1 MSDSLVLPSLHA
13 EAAFLYSLLSCQGSP
28 SYFMTPTLSYI
39 VLRSTAMRF
48 HVLSVAAA
56 TVPLTSALV
65 IGDFQDILR
74 DIESLEDE
82 IFYPNLQNSL
92 DHAIERS
99 PTFTP
104 AEALDTSDPTT
115 IPDLT
120 TSTLNAWTKAVYS
133 NPFDEI
139 LNAPSEPIDA
149 DVDLDNLNPH
159 HPPTSDKTIY
169 QLISESKYT
178 TILASWINTDKELVD
193 FLNSTEHHKITIFAP
208 TDAAF
213 KKIPHHRHK
222 DHDHGHDHDGE
233 YTFDI
238 PWEDQNMILGVPK
251 EVIRLLARYHASPF
265 ELNAAK
271 LFHSHTIPSAL
282 HDPFLGGDS
291 GKEGEDQE
299 AEGHK
304 GLLQR
309 IAVRAGFK
317 GLTLN
322 FYSHIVAADIGA
334 SNGIIHAVDNILLP
348 PPSTLLLLEILPTK
362 FSTFTL
368 GLTKTSLDTAINTT
382 LTDSG
387 KGFTIFAPSNNAFQ
401 KLGLK
406 INAFLFSP
414 PGLKYLKAL
423 LKYHIVPD
431 EVLYSDVLYK
441 DGEVRPFGF
450 DSSIAR
456 RRSPETGVD
465 GFAHLDL
472 PTLLGGE
479 HKIAVDVAH
488 YGPYVSFKVNG
499 GQRVGF
505 ADVLGKDG
513 VIHVLD
519 RVLIPPRRLGGF
531 VVEESKEMELE
542 ELVERL
548 EPFVEEDGTSG
559 VEDVLKDL

>member
-1 MSDSLVLPSLHA
+1 MRLHLFSL
-13 EAAFLYSLLSCQGSP
+13 
-28 SYFMTPTLSYI
+28 
-39 VLRSTAMRF
+39 
-48 HVLSVAAA
+48 AAA
-56 TVPLTSALV
+56 TLHLPLASALV

-82 IFYPNLQNSL
+82 IFHPKSQNPL

-104 AEALDTSDPTT
+104 AEALDTSDPTN

-120 TSTLNAWTKAVYS
+120 ASTLNAWVRALYS

-149 DVDLDNLNPH
+149 DADVDVDIDADPH

-169 QLISESKYT
+169 QLISESKWT
-178 TILASWINTDKELVD
+178 TILTKLIDQDEELVQ
-193 FLNSTEHHKITIFAP
+193 FLNSTGHHKITIFAP

-222 DHDHGHDHDGE
+222 DHGHDGDHDGHGDNDGE
-233 YTFDI
+233 DIFDSRP
-238 PWEDQNMILGVPK
+238 PWQDQNATFGIPK
-251 EVIRLLARYHASPF
+251 ELIRLLARYHASPF

-282 HDPFLGGDS
+282 HDPFLGGNSDD
-291 GKEGEDQE
+291 EGEDE
-299 AEGHK
+299 EDEEGHK

-334 SNGIIHAVDNILLP
+334 SNGLIHALDNILLP
-348 PPSTLLLLEILPTK
+348 PPSSLLLLEILPTK

-368 GLTKTSLDTAINTT
+368 GLTKTSLDETLNTT
-382 LTDSG
+382 SLKSSA
-387 KGFTIFAPSNNAFQ
+387 GFTIFAPSNGAFQ
-401 KLGLK
+401 RLGLK

-414 PGLKYLKAL
+414 PGLKYLRAL
-423 LKYHIVPD
+423 LKYHVVPD

-441 DGEVRPFGF
+441 EGSVRPFGLSHGLQTK
-450 DSSIAR
+450 DV
-456 RRSPETGVD
+456 EGVN

-472 PTLLGGE
+472 PTLLGGQ

-505 ADVLGKDG
+505 ADVLAKDG
-513 VIHVLD
+513 VIHVMD
-519 RVLIPPRRLGGF
+519 RVLIPPRRLGGYPI
-531 VVEESKEMELE
+531 EDGENGEMELE
-542 ELVERL
+542 EFVERL
-548 EPFVEEDGTSG
+548 EPFVEGEDGTSG
-559 VEDVLKDL
+559 VEDVMKDL

>member
-1 MSDSLVLPSLHA
+1 
-13 EAAFLYSLLSCQGSP
+13 
-28 SYFMTPTLSYI
+28 
-39 VLRSTAMRF
+39 MRF
-48 HVLSVAAA
+48 HLLSVAAA
-56 TVPLTSALV
+56 TLPLTSALV
-65 IGDFQDILR
+65 VGDIQDILR
-74 DIESLEDE
+74 DIESFEDG
-82 IFYPNLQNSL
+82 IFHPSSENPL
-92 DHAIERS
+92 DRAIERS
-99 PTFTP
+99 PIFTP
-104 AEALDTSDPTT
+104 AEPLDTSDPTT
-115 IPDLT
+115 IPDLA
-120 TSTLNAWTKAVYS
+120 TSTLNAWTKAIYS

-149 DVDLDNLNPH
+149 DVDLESVNPH
-159 HPPTSDKTIY
+159 HSPTSDKTIY

-178 TILASWINTDKELVD
+178 TILKNWIETDKELVD

-222 DHDHGHDHDGE
+222 DHEHDGE
-233 YTFDI
+233 STLDI
-238 PWEDQNMILGVPK
+238 PWQDQNATPSVPK
-251 EVIRLLARYHASPF
+251 EVVRLLARYHASPF

-282 HDPFLGGDS
+282 HDPFLGGGSEEEED
-291 GKEGEDQE
+291 GDEG
-299 AEGHK
+299 EGHK

-348 PPSTLLLLEILPTK
+348 PPSSLLLLEILPTK

-368 GLTKTSLDTAINTT
+368 GLTKTFLDSAINTT
-382 LTDSG
+382 ATSHG
-387 KGFTIFAPSNNAFQ
+387 KGFTIFAPSNSAFQ

-431 EVLYSDVLYK
+431 ETLYSDVLYK
-441 DGEVRPFGF
+441 DGEVKPFGL
-450 DSSIAR
+450 DHSIVR
-456 RRSPETGVD
+456 KRNPETGTA

-519 RVLIPPRRLGGF
+519 RVLIPLRRLGGF
-531 VVEESKEMELE
+531 VVEEDSEEMELE

-548 EPFVEEDGTSG
+548 EPFVEEDGDYG
-559 VEDVLKDL
+559 VEDVMKDL

>member
-1 MSDSLVLPSLHA
+1 
-13 EAAFLYSLLSCQGSP
+13 
-28 SYFMTPTLSYI
+28 
-39 VLRSTAMRF
+39 MRF
-48 HVLSVAAA
+48 HLLSVAAA
-56 TVPLTSALV
+56 TLPLTSALV

-82 IFYPNLQNSL
+82 IFHPNPQNPL

-104 AEALDTSDPTT
+104 AEPLDTSDPTT

-120 TSTLNAWTKAVYS
+120 TSTLNAWTKAIYS

-139 LNAPSEPIDA
+139 LNAPSEPINA
-149 DVDLDNLNPH
+149 DVDLDNLHPH

-178 TILASWINTDKELVD
+178 TVLKNWIETDKELVD

-213 KKIPHHRHK
+213 EKIPHHRHR
-222 DHDHGHDHDGE
+222 DHDHDHDHDHDGE
-233 YTFDI
+233 STLDI
-238 PWEDQNMILGVPK
+238 PWQDQNTTPSVPK
-251 EVIRLLARYHASPF
+251 EVVRLLARYHASPF

-282 HDPFLGGDS
+282 HDPFLGGSSD
-291 GKEGEDQE
+291 GDEGEE
-299 AEGHK
+299 YGEHK

-348 PPSTLLLLEILPTK
+348 PPSSLFLLEILPTK

-368 GLTKTSLDTAINTT
+368 GLTKTSLDSTINTT
-382 LTDSG
+382 STSSG
-387 KGFTIFAPSNNAFQ
+387 TGFTIFAPSNSAFQ

-441 DGEVRPFGF
+441 DGEVKPFGLHHG
-450 DSSIAR
+450 IVR
-456 RRSPETGVD
+456 KRNPETGID

-505 ADVLGKDG
+505 ADVVGKDG

-531 VVEESKEMELE
+531 VVEEDNEEMELE

-548 EPFVEEDGTSG
+548 EPFVEENGDFGI
-559 VEDVLKDL
+559 ENIMKDL